1 MERGHDGGIVMIPI
15 SLQMDDSDHGA
26 MLLLLDR

>member
-26 MLLLLDR
+26 MFFLTVE